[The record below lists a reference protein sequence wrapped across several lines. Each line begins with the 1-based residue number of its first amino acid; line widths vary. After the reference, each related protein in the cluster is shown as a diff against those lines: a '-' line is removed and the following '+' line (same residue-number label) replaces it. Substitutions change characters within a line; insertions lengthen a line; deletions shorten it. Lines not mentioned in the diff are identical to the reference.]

1 MHVAI
6 EKTPFHRELGIVHAV
21 IERKA
26 TIPILSYVRIEARQG
41 MVVLTGTD
49 LDVSV
54 RVRCEAEVKEE
65 GTVCVSAR
73 KLFDIVRALSDG
85 PIVMAGTEDRITLMS
100 GRSRFRL
107 AGLPVEDFPDIP
119 EVPSDGGIELHVSD
133 VQTAIRRVIFATS
146 PEKDQQYALSGV
158 NMEWGEGRVRMVAT
172 DRRRLA
178 LCEWNAPC
186 ENKKRSA
193 LIPRKA
199 VYELRRITDD
209 MDGHTL
215 ELYCDE
221 NHVYARVGHRE
232 LVSRLLTGQ
241 FPNYELVIPKEAA
254 RRVVVS
260 APVWREALRRVA
272 LLSDERSRAVRLQ
285 FSSSSMV
292 LTAWRQNN
300 DEEATEEVVVVYE
313 GEPLEIAFNSEY
325 LADFLDVVEGDVE
338 VGMTNADSAAKLAP
352 IGDEMTY
359 VYVVMPMR
367 LA

>member
-1 MHVAI
+1 MHIVI

-26 TIPILSYVRIEARQG
+26 TIPILSYIRMEARQG

-65 GTVCVSAR
+65 GTVCISAR

-85 PIVMAGTEDRITLMS
+85 PVVMAGTEDRITLMS

-107 AGLPVEDFPDIP
+107 AGLPVENFPDVP
-119 EVPSDGGIELHVSD
+119 EVPSRGGVELPVSE
-133 VQTAIRRVIFATS
+133 VQTAIRRVIFATTM
-146 PEKDQQYALSGV
+146 EEARYTLSGV

-172 DRRRLA
+172 DGHRLA
-178 LCEWNAPC
+178 LCEWDAPGGD
-186 ENKKRSA
+186 KKRSV

-199 VYELRRITDD
+199 MRELGRI
-209 MDGHTL
+209 MEHADGHML
-215 ELYCDE
+215 EFHCDE
-221 NHVYARVGHRE
+221 NHVYVRVGQRE

-272 LLSDERSRAVRLQ
+272 LLSDERSHAVRLQ
-285 FSSSSMV
+285 FSSGNMV
-292 LTAWRQNN
+292 LTARRVED
-300 DEEATEEVVVVYE
+300 DEEAAEEVLVAYE

-338 VGMTNADSAAKLAP
+338 VGMTDAQSPAKLTP